1 MNSSSSRQRLSTGV
15 WFALGAALLFGVS
28 APLAKGLLRDASP
41 QLVAGLLYSGSGL
54 GLALVS
60 VILSKRRR
68 SATAPITPRDWP
80 WLSGAILFGGVLGPV
95 LLMIGLSRTP
105 ASAASL
111 LLNFEGVLTA
121 VIAWTV
127 FHENVDRRIA
137 LGMALIVLGGAV
149 LSWEGRVAWG
159 GVAGPLAV
167 VAACACWAI
176 DNNLTQKVSASDPV
190 RIAMLKGL
198 IAGGINTLLA
208 VGFGA
213 RFPAPGQTSAALG
226 LGFFGYGLS
235 LVFFVAALQRLGT
248 ARTSAYFSIAPF
260 IGATLALFL
269 WRESVSPLMAVAA
282 VCMAVGLFLH
292 FTERHEHLHVHEPLE
307 HSHSHSH
314 DEHHQHEHGADDPQ
328 GEPHTHSHVHERLE
342 HSHRHYPDI
351 HHRHGHHDAIK
362 ESEAPP
368 LDA

>member
-1 MNSSSSRQRLSTGV
+1 MNPFSSAQRLPIGV
-15 WFALGAALLFGVS
+15 WFALGAAVLFGVS

-41 QLVAGLLYSGSGL
+41 QLVAGLLYSGSGA

-60 VILSKRRR
+60 VILSRRR
-68 SATAPITPRDWP
+68 RAATAALTRRDWP
-80 WLSGAILFGGVLGPV
+80 WLAGSILFGGVLAPI

-111 LLNFEGVLTA
+111 LLNLEGVLTA
-121 VIAWTV
+121 AIAWTV

-137 LGMALIVLGGAV
+137 LGMALIVIGGAV
-149 LSWEGRVAWG
+149 LSWEGRLAWG
-159 GVAGPLAV
+159 GVDGPLAV

-198 IAGGINTLLA
+198 IAGGINVLLA

-213 RFPAPGQTSAALG
+213 RFPAPSQISAALL

-235 LVFFVAALQRLGT
+235 LVLFVVALQRLGT

-260 IGATLALFL
+260 IGASLSLFL
-269 WRESVSPLMAVAA
+269 WREPVSLLMAIAA
-282 VCMAVGLFLH
+282 VCMAAGLFLH
-292 FTERHEHLHVHEPLE
+292 FTERHEHVHVHEPLE
-307 HSHSHSH
+307 HTHSHSH
-314 DEHHQHEHGADDPQ
+314 DEHHQHEHGEEDPR
-328 GEPHTHSHVHERLE
+328 GELHTHAHVHDRLE
-342 HSHRHYPDI
+342 HSHEHYPDI
-351 HHRHGHHDAIK
+351 HHRHGHN
-362 ESEAPP
+362 
-368 LDA
+368 